1 MSVMI
6 WHTLLLCFKQPCI
19 TQALNKNWER
29 LISLIRQKAIVLFHM
44 TNFQKIMCK
53 FYTTELLKKKFLHH
67 YQEIGTAQTIMKV
80 ISTFVTLS
88 SAQSLNI
95 LKTLNKHNLSALLIS
110 LKKLF
115 LIIIMKSML
124 SIKTINRSW

>member
-1 MSVMI
+1 MI
-6 WHTLLLCFKQPCI
+6 WHILSLCFKQPCTI
-19 TQALNKNWER
+19 QALNKNWEQ

-44 TNFQKIMCK
+44 TNFQMIMCK
-53 FYTTELLKKKFLHH
+53 LYTTELPKKKFLLH
-67 YQEIGTAQTIMKV
+67 YQEIGTIQTIMKV

-88 SAQSLNI
+88 SAQLLNI
-95 LKTLNKHNLSALLIS
+95 SKTLNKHNLSALPIS

-124 SIKTINRSW
+124 SIKMINKY

>member
-1 MSVMI
+1 MSVII

-44 TNFQKIMCK
+44 INFQKIMSK
-53 FYTTELLKKKFLHH
+53 LYTTELLKKKFLHH
-67 YQEIGTAQTIMKV
+67 YQGIGTIQTIMKV

-88 SAQSLNI
+88 SALFQSM
-95 LKTLNKHNLSALLIS
+95 LKKLNKHNLLVLQIS
-110 LKKLF
+110 LKKLYS
-115 LIIIMKSML
+115 IIIMKSMH
-124 SIKTINRSW
+124 SIKMIDKFW